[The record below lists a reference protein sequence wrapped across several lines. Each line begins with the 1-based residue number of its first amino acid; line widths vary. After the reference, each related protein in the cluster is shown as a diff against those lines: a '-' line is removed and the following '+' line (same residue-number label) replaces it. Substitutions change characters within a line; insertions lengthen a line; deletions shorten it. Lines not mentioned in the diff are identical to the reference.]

1 MVRSWR
7 PCGRRSLTVARSPG
21 RRWGANRSQVVRT
34 CALYCVRTRG
44 CLVPSPCCPADPQR
58 LARNGTPVAWIGRLT
73 GTGLGALT
81 PPDMTS
87 IRHGK
92 RMEFKTGPKRQER
105 AGPWRHAHL
114 GQSGRTRTVCSAT
127 TTMHAAASTRKH
139 VPSLVSLAARTLTRG
154 RVPGDGAGAERGSGG
169 VKKKVIRPPGPT
181 CRLAPRGVSGS
192 PGSARDT
199 PLARSR
205 GRATRGR
212 CAPGLGTTSPWRGV
226 LGVLRPFV
234 NRERLCCAALDRGDD
249 VALGALLLLE

>member
-1 MVRSWR
+1 VRR
-7 PCGRRSLTVARSPG
+7 TRDGVGSPG
-21 RRWGANRSQVVRT
+21 HFSTHLFDGWLATCMPASRCNSCIWLGFSGLSASGNGAT
-34 CALYCVRTRG
+34 G
-44 CLVPSPCCPADPQR
+44 
-58 LARNGTPVAWIGRLT
+58 AR
-73 GTGLGALT
+73 
-81 PPDMTS
+81 
-87 IRHGK
+87 
-92 RMEFKTGPKRQER
+92 
-105 AGPWRHAHL
+105 
-114 GQSGRTRTVCSAT
+114 

-234 NRERLCCAALDRGDD
+234 NRERLCLCCSRPGGRRC
-249 VALGALLLLE
+249 VALWGRCCFWSRTGTVVTERKAMRLQSRRFIT